1 MARGFGLGGFV
12 VLGALLVAGCAGA
25 PAHEPGAALAPN
37 AATLKAEP
45 PGAST
50 AELDELYLD
59 QDDGDDPPAG
69 AGQMTEEAARAKHLF
84 DGGRWEQASLLLKRV
99 SDGET
104 GDDETNREL
113 AQYRIAIA
121 LFNLKYLQMSYAIFS
136 DIAAKSKHVKHSE
149 SLLWLA
155 RLALLMPEPADVV
168 ERVGKYSQEELARF
182 GTAAQRELFAHLNTL
197 FGRYKVRVRD
207 YELAATVLAQ
217 VDAKSKFYVRAQ
229 LALGAA
235 EHGQRKPARAAAAFE
250 RAAAAIGSGAL
261 SAEDARMRNLARL
274 LRGSALYAAAL
285 STDSAGVV
293 KVDAKLLAT
302 AVRAWQQVDPDSE
315 YWLDAA
321 LETAS
326 AQIVAGDYANAAS
339 TLRWL
344 SAAGAPTTA
353 DFDVDTLSAA
363 VAFRT
368 CRYGEADAAAAK
380 IASKYDPV
388 LNALDALLARPALV
402 GDDAERGFFELAS
415 QLRAGGA
422 TVAAS
427 IRPLLDEAASDR
439 MFLSELDYLRVLAA
453 EETRF
458 KQSPASFRSSM
469 LGADVADVLALSQEI
484 VVRDA
489 GRIALDRVLRSRDA
503 LSAKGSPLL
512 TAITTATKPNGD
524 KQAAQTQIAIILSQ
538 PRARYLLATPEL
550 NGKGRK
556 PAGPKTAPAETA
568 VASKCAP

>member
-1 MARGFGLGGFV
+1 MARRVGLRGVFCF
-12 VLGALLVAGCAGA
+12 ALLVAGCAGA
-25 PAHEPGAALAPN
+25 QAHEPGAVDAPN
-37 AATLKAEP
+37 AATLTSASPGGAVAEP
-45 PGAST
+45 DG
-50 AELDELYLD
+50 LYLD
-59 QDDGDDPPAG
+59 QDDGDDAPPG
-69 AGQMTEEAARAKHLF
+69 MGQMTEEAARGKHLF
-84 DGGRWEQASLLLKRV
+84 DNARWEQASLMLKRAA
-99 SDGET
+99 DGET
-104 GDDETNREL
+104 GDDEGNREL

-121 LFNLKYLQMSYAIFS
+121 LFNMKLFQTSYAIFS

-155 RLALLMPEPADVV
+155 RLAVLMPEPADVV
-168 ERVGKYSQEELARF
+168 GRVGKYSQEELTRF
-182 GTAAQRELFAHLNTL
+182 GSSDRRELLAQLNTML
-197 FGRYKVRVRD
+197 GRYHVRNRN
-207 YELAATVLAQ
+207 YEPAATVLAE
-217 VDAKSKFYVRAQ
+217 VDAKSKFFVRAQ

-285 STDSAGVV
+285 STDSASVV

-302 AVRAWQQVDPDSE
+302 AVMAWQQVDPDSE

-321 LETAS
+321 LETA
-326 AQIVAGDYANAAS
+326 AAHIVAGNYTNAAS

-344 SAAGAPTTA
+344 SAAGVPTTV
-353 DFDVDTLSAA
+353 DIDVDSLSAA

-388 LNALDALLARPALV
+388 LNTLDALLARPALV

-427 IRPLLDEAASDR
+427 IRPLLDEAVSDR
-439 MFLSELDYLRVLAA
+439 MFLSELDYLRFLAA
-453 EETRF
+453 EEARF

-484 VVRDA
+484 AMRDA
-489 GRIALDRVLRSRDA
+489 GRLALDRVLGSRDG
-503 LSAKGSPLL
+503 LNAKRSPLL
-512 TAITTATKPNGD
+512 TAISTATKPNGD
-524 KQAAQTQIAIILSQ
+524 KQAAQAQIALILSQ
-538 PRARYLLATPEL
+538 PRARHLLATPEL
-550 NGKGRK
+550 NGRGRK
-556 PAGPKTAPAETA
+556 PAAPKTAPPETA
-568 VASKCAP
+568 VTSKCAP